1 MVHVYSTMIA
11 SVQTEAWVWIVGT
24 AVGMTA
30 IATFW
35 VKVVNPF
42 VAFIAVTKQ
51 LADSIPIWQ
60 EIASEFKPDH
70 GSSLHDRMETADT
83 LQTTMAVRLSALE
96 AMQAELMHKLDDFIW
111 DRKVGGRRVHD
122 PLKGDTP

>member
-1 MVHVYSTMIA
+1 MIA

-111 DRKVGGRRVHD
+111 DRKVGGRRLHD
-122 PLKGDTP
+122 PHTLGDNT